1 MFQRPSAQMFG
12 GKMLSDA
19 IEGSGKCSLKFGD
32 IGNIDDIRETWSAR
46 NEGVQWI
53 ICLRER
59 QNKYREF

>member
-1 MFQRPSAQMFG
+1 
-12 GKMLSDA
+12 MLSDA

-59 QNKYREF
+59 